1 MAKEEEPDEQLFR
14 IDVLTNFGVLTDEKE
29 LKGNLNKMVALI
41 NSFEEMILGK
51 HPEIVQEMKVKA
63 AKILFSNV
71 EYEMIMDQMVKEPK
85 NKISLIKARE
95 IIVIGLKSI

>member
-14 IDVLTNFGVLTDEKE
+14 IDVLTNFGLLTDEKE
-29 LKGNLNKMVALI
+29 LKGNLNEIVALI
-41 NSFEEMILGK
+41 NSFEEMILSK
-51 HPEIVQEMKVKA
+51 HPETVQEMKVKA

-71 EYEMIMDQMVKEPK
+71 EYDTIMDQMVKEPK

-95 IIVIGLKSI
+95 IIVIGLKAI